1 MNAVKQEE
9 KKDRLQEGVKHC
21 AEALKKLTESLQRA
35 DETFG
40 RLNTVLRN
48 SELGEEAKRMLGYKK
63 EDIVRYA
70 TQTLG
75 MAESDILPYLTDEIV
90 LQALC
95 YEYSP
100 HTVIECLILDKN
112 FKQAWKR
119 KQNEYIAESM
129 KNLHIG

>member
-1 MNAVKQEE
+1 M
-9 KKDRLQEGVKHC
+9 
-21 AEALKKLTESLQRA
+21 
-35 DETFG
+35 
-40 RLNTVLRN
+40 RN